1 MTYTP
6 IPRGSTDWD
15 VPVNAAFTDQDT
27 RITDNAG
34 NIAANTS
41 DLSSQNSRIQNIEA
55 LGAELSQLYGY
66 AAVAFDPVV
75 ALNSLAMP
83 LGQIQMV
90 RVDLIRDATI
100 STITQCVVGT
110 GTTLTAGQNFAGI
123 YNASGVRLAQTAD
136 QTTAWGTTGTKDMAL
151 TAPVF
156 LPAGTYYVAYLVNAA
171 ASPTFLRIV
180 NAGALSG
187 FINHNFTV
195 SNGRFTTV
203 GATGSATSLPAS
215 IDLSTRAFSITS
227 WWAGLS

>member
-27 RITDNAG
+27 RITNNA
-34 NIAANTS
+34 AAISSNTNS
-41 DLSSQNSRIQNIEA
+41 ISSQDFRIQNIEG
-55 LGAELSQLYGY
+55 LGSELSNLYGY
-66 AAVAFDPVV
+66 AAVSFDPVF

-83 LGQIQMV
+83 LGQIQMI
-90 RVDLIRDATI
+90 RVDLIRAATI

-110 GTTLTAGQNFAGI
+110 GVTLTAGQNFAGI
-123 YNASGVRLAQTAD
+123 YDAAGTRLAQTAD

-151 TAPVF
+151 TAPVV

-171 ASPTFLRIV
+171 TSPTFLRIV
-180 NAGALSG
+180 NASALSG
-187 FINHNFTV
+187 FVNHNFTV

-227 WWAGLS
+227 WWAGIS